1 MSHQTSLQLNFF
13 LLVILQLQRNKNTNI
28 LLLLLKY
35 FATNFFQHKILCLSV
50 VIYRQKTWDLLM
62 EYLLA
67 NTSVSRIQVDKN
79 LLIALHFSKKT
90 VIARTLSLLSDN
102 SFRMGA

>member
-1 MSHQTSLQLNFF
+1 MFIAQVFTLYPDYFPGPLNKG
-13 LLVILQLQRNKNTNI
+13 LYGKAME
-28 LLLLLKY
+28 K
-35 FATNFFQHKILCLSV
+35 KI
-50 VIYRQKTWDLLM
+50 WDLLM

-67 NTSVSRIQVDKN
+67 STIGNRIQVDKN